1 MTERVDVLRRKL
13 RYLCRRRATQELEL
27 ILTRFWDT
35 HGDKLNEGDLLELEA
50 VLSLD
55 DMDLL
60 AMCLGQKPF
69 PASFRQ
75 DLTRRL
81 LPAPLARS

>member
-35 HGDKLNEGDLLELEA
+35 HGDTLNEGDLLELEA

-60 AMCLGQKPF
+60 AMCLGQRPF